1 VGFAAAPVDVIID
14 FGTQPA
20 RGSAMTP
27 YARHGIWRYHFGDRR
42 RYPLGSGFLRE
53 IIDGIPLTGVELIRL
68 GRTVADDVTLLRA
81 VFRTAT
87 IPSRQA
93 NRFGPLW
100 GTRHFAIQGLWALR
114 HASPEAWVTPETQE
128 ISAPPVGRFPTATQF
143 GRWLL
148 GEIGG
153 RAFPLI
159 RRVDRPLRWRIAI
172 RRTRVPLHGDASR
185 RSLQSFRWLEP
196 PAGSQWADPVICQ
209 RDGETWLFFEE
220 LVDPSRVGHICCG
233 RVTPEGDL
241 VEVRSVLQQP
251 HHLSFPQIIAA
262 DGEVF
267 MLPECA
273 QGGGVD
279 LYRAI
284 RFPDTWVLEK
294 RLLDFRC
301 VDSSIFKASGL
312 WWMTTS
318 PQVVPG
324 HTPITWLLRA
334 DRITG
339 PWTFQPGGVVA
350 SDVRVARGAGSVFE
364 QAGRLIR
371 PSQDCSVSYGYALV
385 LNEVLSLNGPYR
397 EQTVCRVD
405 PGWMPRLRGVHS
417 YSRVGDFEAI
427 DGGFAF

>member
-1 VGFAAAPVDVIID
+1 VALDV
-14 FGTQPA
+14 
-20 RGSAMTP
+20 
-27 YARHGIWRYHFGDRR
+27 RHGVWRYHFGDRR

-53 IIDGIPLTGVELIRL
+53 IIDGTPLTGIELVRL
-68 GRTVADDVTLLRA
+68 GRTPQHDVTLLRA
-81 VFRTAT
+81 IFRTGPS
-87 IPSRQA
+87 PSRQA

-100 GTRHFAIQGLWALR
+100 GTRHFVIQGLWALR
-114 HASPEAWVTPETQE
+114 HASLEACGLPWDRT
-128 ISAPPVGRFPTATQF
+128 APAPACSVNGIPTLAQF
-143 GRWLL
+143 GRWMLS
-148 GEIGG
+148 EITS
-153 RAFPLI
+153 RAFPPL

-172 RRTRVPLHGDASR
+172 RRSRVPLHEDATGAT
-185 RSLQSFRWLEP
+185 LQSFRWIEA
-196 PAGSQWADPVICQ
+196 PAGRQWADPVIFE
-209 RDGETWLFFEE
+209 RNGETWLFFEE

-233 RVTPEGDL
+233 RVTAEGDL
-241 VEVRSVLQQP
+241 VEVRAVLQQP

-267 MLPECA
+267 MLPESA

-279 LYRAI
+279 LYRAT

-301 VDSSIFKASGL
+301 VDSSIFQASGS

-318 PQVVPG
+318 PQAVPG
-324 HTPITWLLRA
+324 HTPITWLLRS

-364 QAGRLIR
+364 KAGRLIR
-371 PSQDCSVSYGYALV
+371 PSQDCSVSYGFALI
-385 LNEVLSLNGPYR
+385 LNEIVSLTEAPYR
-397 EQTVCRVD
+397 ERTLCRVD
-405 PGWMPRLRGVHS
+405 PGWLPRLEGVHS
-417 YSRVGDFEAI
+417 YSRAGEWEAI